1 MYFMLLY
8 FVQHLVTAY
17 ERRSKNRYHS
27 CYYIVIAVHPPG
39 ILNVM
44 AVLSPSQLAVANASP
59 MAVWPRPLCGRHLT
73 GERSCVSPPLSS
85 FSCSAA
91 DCLTSGLRGIS
102 TN

>member
-17 ERRSKNRYHS
+17 ERLSKNRYHS

-44 AVLSPSQLAVANASP
+44 AVHLVTITAS
-59 MAVWPRPLCGRHLT
+59 
-73 GERSCVSPPLSS
+73 
-85 FSCSAA
+85 
-91 DCLTSGLRGIS
+91 SG
-102 TN
+102 